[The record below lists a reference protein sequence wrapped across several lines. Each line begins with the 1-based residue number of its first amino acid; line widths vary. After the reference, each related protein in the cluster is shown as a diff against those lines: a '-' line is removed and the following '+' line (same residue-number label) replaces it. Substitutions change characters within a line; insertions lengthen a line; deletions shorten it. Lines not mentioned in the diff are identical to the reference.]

1 VYEGDTFR
9 KSMNYYSFREKE
21 AKNIVID
28 FVGKSRRRNICAR
41 IFKLLRSP
49 GIDSK
54 ESVPPTY
61 VAWLASTTPYSCSV
75 PRPHRLLYKIAALE
89 SFL

>member
-28 FVGKSRRRNICAR
+28 FVGKSRIQNIGAR
-41 IFKLLRSP
+41 IFKLLRSL
-49 GIDSK
+49 GIDVK
-54 ESVPPTY
+54 ESIPQPMYPEPEV
-61 VAWLASTTPYSCSV
+61 LN
-75 PRPHRLLYKIAALE
+75 
-89 SFL
+89 F